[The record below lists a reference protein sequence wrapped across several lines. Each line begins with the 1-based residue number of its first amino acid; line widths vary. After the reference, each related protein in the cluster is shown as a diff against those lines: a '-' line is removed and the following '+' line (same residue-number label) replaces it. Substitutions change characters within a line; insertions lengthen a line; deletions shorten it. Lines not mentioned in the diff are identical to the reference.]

1 MSSLNLQDQLTDRI
15 ERLILRHE
23 EVKRTNVLL
32 SQQVVQLT
40 HERDQLKSRLETA
53 RNRIDA
59 LLDRLPEEAPARKLH
74 ESN

>member
-23 EVKRTNVLL
+23 EVKRTNALL
-32 SQQVVQLT
+32 SQQVGQLT

-59 LLDRLPEEAPARKLH
+59 LLDRLPEEVPVKDVK
-74 ESN
+74 

>member
-1 MSSLNLQDQLTDRI
+1 MSSLNLQDQLSDRI

-23 EVKRTNVLL
+23 EVKRTNALL
-32 SQQVVQLT
+32 SQQVGQLT

-59 LLDRLPEEAPARKLH
+59 LLDRLPEESTAKDIK
-74 ESN
+74 

>member
-23 EVKRTNVLL
+23 EVKRTNALL
-32 SQQVVQLT
+32 SQQVGQLT

-59 LLDRLPEEAPARKLH
+59 LLDRLPEEARVKDVK
-74 ESN
+74 

>member
-1 MSSLNLQDQLTDRI
+1 MSSLNMQDQLTDRI

-23 EVKRTNVLL
+23 EVKRTNALL
-32 SQQVVQLT
+32 SQQVGQLT

-59 LLDRLPEEAPARKLH
+59 LLDRLPEEATAKDVK
-74 ESN
+74 

>member
-23 EVKRTNVLL
+23 EVKRTNALL
-32 SQQVVQLT
+32 SQQVGQLT

-59 LLDRLPEEAPARKLH
+59 LLDRLPEESTAKDVK
-74 ESN
+74 

>member
-1 MSSLNLQDQLTDRI
+1 MSFLNLQDQLSDRI

-23 EVKRTNVLL
+23 EVKRTNALL
-32 SQQVVQLT
+32 SQQVGQLT

-59 LLDRLPEEAPARKLH
+59 LLDRLPEESTAKDIK
-74 ESN
+74 

>member
-1 MSSLNLQDQLTDRI
+1 MSFLNLQDQLSDRI

-23 EVKRTNVLL
+23 EVKRTNALL
-32 SQQVVQLT
+32 SQQVGQLT

-59 LLDRLPEEAPARKLH
+59 LLDRLPEESTARTSN

>member
-1 MSSLNLQDQLTDRI
+1 MSFLNLQDQLSDRI

-23 EVKRTNVLL
+23 EVKRTNALL
-32 SQQVVQLT
+32 SQQVGQLT

-59 LLDRLPEEAPARKLH
+59 LLDRLPEESTTKDVK
-74 ESN
+74 

>member
-23 EVKRTNVLL
+23 EVKRTNALL
-32 SQQVVQLT
+32 SQQVGQLT

-59 LLDRLPEEAPARKLH
+59 LLDRLPEETTAKDVK
-74 ESN
+74 

>member
-23 EVKRTNVLL
+23 EVKRTNALL
-32 SQQVVQLT
+32 SQQVGQLT

-59 LLDRLPEEAPARKLH
+59 LLDRLPEEVPVKDAK
-74 ESN
+74 

>member
-1 MSSLNLQDQLTDRI
+1 MSFLNLQDQLSDRI

-23 EVKRTNVLL
+23 EVKRTNALL
-32 SQQVVQLT
+32 SQQVGQLT

-59 LLDRLPEEAPARKLH
+59 LLDRLPEE
-74 ESN
+74 SNAKDIK

>member
-1 MSSLNLQDQLTDRI
+1 MSSLNLQDQLSDRI

-23 EVKRTNVLL
+23 EVKRTNALL
-32 SQQVVQLT
+32 SQQVGQLT

-59 LLDRLPEEAPARKLH
+59 LLDRLPEESTAKDVK
-74 ESN
+74 

>member
-1 MSSLNLQDQLTDRI
+1 MSSLNLQDQLTDRS

-23 EVKRTNVLL
+23 EVKRTNALL
-32 SQQVVQLT
+32 SQQVGQLT

-59 LLDRLPEEAPARKLH
+59 LLDRLPEEVPVKDAK
-74 ESN
+74 

>member
-1 MSSLNLQDQLTDRI
+1 MSTLNLQDQLSDRI

-23 EVKRTNVLL
+23 EVKRTNALL
-32 SQQVVQLT
+32 SQQVGQLT

-59 LLDRLPEEAPARKLH
+59 LLDRLPEESTAKDVK
-74 ESN
+74 

>member
-23 EVKRTNVLL
+23 EVKRTNALL
-32 SQQVVQLT
+32 SQQVGQLT

-59 LLDRLPEEAPARKLH
+59 LLDRLPEEVPFKDAK
-74 ESN
+74 

>member
-23 EVKRTNVLL
+23 EVKRTNALL

-40 HERDQLKSRLETA
+40 HERDQLKTRLETA

-59 LLDRLPEEAPARKLH
+59 LLDRLPEAAPRK
-74 ESN
+74 ETT

>member
-1 MSSLNLQDQLTDRI
+1 MSSLNIQDQLTDRI

-23 EVKRTNVLL
+23 EVKRTNALL
-32 SQQVVQLT
+32 SQQVGQLT

-59 LLDRLPEEAPARKLH
+59 LLDRLPEEVPVKDAK
-74 ESN
+74 

>member
-23 EVKRTNVLL
+23 EVKRTNALL
-32 SQQVVQLT
+32 SQQVGQLT

-59 LLDRLPEEAPARKLH
+59 LLDRLPEEAPVKDVK
-74 ESN
+74 

>member
-23 EVKRTNVLL
+23 EVKRTNALL
-32 SQQVVQLT
+32 SQQVGQLT

-59 LLDRLPEEAPARKLH
+59 LLDRLPEEVTAKDVK
-74 ESN
+74 